1 MTGVMRY
8 LYPIFPFCALGVA
21 WATHLTLERGRTVR
35 VVLGILVLLAIFP
48 LWQSVRILNSLYDVA
63 DVAALFSGKLSHD
76 DYLTRRIAYY
86 PATQWLNTH
95 APSNAHILY
104 LGETRLLYLDR
115 PVRLS
120 SAYDITELARLL
132 DPDAPPLF
140 QQLRSQ
146 GITHILINGR
156 EIDRLRATYDYL
168 PISPDAERRLKSALQ
183 DCRIVFRQSGVQ
195 ICELPNAT

>member
-1 MTGVMRY
+1 
-8 LYPIFPFCALGVA
+8 
-21 WATHLTLERGRTVR
+21 
-35 VVLGILVLLAIFP
+35 
-48 LWQSVRILNSLYDVA
+48 
-63 DVAALFSGKLSHD
+63 
-76 DYLTRRIAYY
+76 
-86 PATQWLNTH
+86 
-95 APSNAHILY
+95 LY

-115 PVRLS
+115 PVRFS

-156 EIDRLRATYDYL
+156 EIDRLRASYDYL
-168 PISPDAERRLKSALQ
+168 PISPDAERRLKSALH